1 MPKLIGSSQTV
12 VKHDGLTIDELA
24 GNVATSDD
32 TISIAYVHV
41 AKPTA
46 EPRLTLDYDEW
57 ICVKEGSL
65 ELHYYESADADHV
78 ETSEEKQVVQILTV
92 NAGETAF
99 IAKGERFRPIFPTGN
114 VSYIPV
120 CLPAFRPDRCIRE
133 EEEEASDVTK
143 KLRELHGMV
152 VVDDDSDNNDN
163 NTNASPSPPPS
174 NDILYHMC
182 QKELWDQAV
191 ESGNA
196 YFPPTFE
203 QDGNFTHA
211 TAVPA
216 RLITTANHFYTGT
229 QGDWICL
236 QLSRSALVKLGIITI
251 DEGALP
257 VGETATSEEWEK
269 SAWICPHIYGGLPTS
284 KSLGV
289 LTTTYKMI
297 RDNEGNFLSIEHLT

>member
-1 MPKLIGSSQTV
+1 MPKLIGTSQTV

-24 GNVATSDD
+24 GNVATCDD

-46 EPRLTLDYDEW
+46 EPWLTLDYDEW

-65 ELHYYESADADHV
+65 ELHYYQVESDTKTDTDTK
-78 ETSEEKQVVQILTV
+78 TSEKQVQILTV

-152 VVDDDSDNNDN
+152 VDDNND
-163 NTNASPSPPPS
+163 NTNASPSPPSNVPS

-229 QGDWICL
+229 EGDWICL
-236 QLSRSALVKLGIITI
+236 QLSRSALKKLGIVTI

-257 VGETATSEEWEK
+257 VGETATSDEWEK

-297 RDNEGNFLSIEHLT
+297 RDNDGNFLSIEHLT